1 MHLILYR
8 NDIEKSTF
16 MKRLV
21 FRLLAIASIII
32 APLTLKA
39 QEESSALQ
47 LIGPSTGSGTV
58 GSQGTQAL
66 HLTLDQALEIALSE
80 NNTIKIADMTVEKTG
95 YARKG
100 SYAALYPNISANGS
114 YQRTLKKQVM
124 VMDMGGQPMEI
135 KVGRDNNIST
145 SASASMPI
153 VNAQLW
159 ESLKL
164 SGLDVE
170 LAVEQARSSKIAMV
184 KQVKQAFYAV
194 LLAEKSLDV
203 VTNVYDNAQKN
214 YEKTLQRFNVG
225 KASEV
230 ERLRAQVTMMNAEP
244 NVSSAE
250 NAVLLATWQ
259 LKAIMGIDLNT
270 EVEVVGN
277 LDDYTTQLLSPY
289 ISEEDLSKNSSL
301 LQLGIQG
308 RMLESTIRMQK
319 KQYIP
324 TLAAN
329 INYNYNAMGDDEL
342 RWFPSS
348 TAAVSL
354 SIPIFDGLQKHYNIK
369 QSKINKNMLDLQRED
384 TERNLRV
391 AIRNYNDQMA
401 LCIKNY
407 QAADATVGIAQ
418 KSYDISEKMYEVGK
432 ATMVELNDAQVS
444 LMQAQLTQAQAVY
457 NFMVAKASLDELIGK
472 EE

>member
-1 MHLILYR
+1 M
-8 NDIEKSTF
+8 
-16 MKRLV
+16 
-21 FRLLAIASIII
+21 
-32 APLTLKA
+32 KA
-39 QEESSALQ
+39 QDDPSAHQPSDLSS
-47 LIGPSTGSGTV
+47 GSRAIE
-58 GSQGTQAL
+58 SQGAQDQEL
-66 HLTLDQALEIALSE
+66 QDIQLTLDQALEIALSE
-80 NNTIKIADMTVEKTG
+80 NNSIKIADMTIEKSG
-95 YARKG
+95 YAKKG
-100 SYAALYPNISANGS
+100 SYAALYPNISLSGS
-114 YQRTLKKQVM
+114 YQRTLLKQTM
-124 VMDMGGQPMEI
+124 VMDMGGQTMEI
-135 KVGRDNNIST
+135 KVGRDNNIT
-145 SASASMPI
+145 TTATASMPL
-153 VNAQLW
+153 VNASLW

-164 SGLDVE
+164 SGMDVE

-194 LLAEKSLDV
+194 LLAEKSLEV

-225 KASEV
+225 KASEL

-259 LKAIMGIDLNT
+259 LKAVMGIDLNT
-270 EVEVVGN
+270 RVKVVGDLN
-277 LDDYTTQLLSPY
+277 DYTDQLLAPY
-289 ISEEDLSKNSSL
+289 VSEEDLSNNSSL

-308 RMLESTIRMQK
+308 RMLESTIKMQK

-329 INYNYNAMGDDEL
+329 INYNYSAMGDDEL

-354 SIPIFDGLQKHYNIK
+354 SIPIFDGLQKHFNIK
-369 QSKINKNMLDLQRED
+369 QSKINKSMLDLQRED
-384 TERNLRV
+384 TERNLRI

-407 QAADATVGIAQ
+407 QAANATVGIAQ

-432 ATMVELNDAQVS
+432 ATMVELNDAQVA
-444 LMQAQLTQAQAVY
+444 LMQSQLTQAQAVY

>member
-1 MHLILYR
+1 
-8 NDIEKSTF
+8 
-16 MKRLV
+16 MKRLI
-21 FRLLAIASIII
+21 FRVLTLTTIVT
-32 APLTLKA
+32 APLFTKA
-39 QEESSALQ
+39 QEGVSTSSTTLQ
-47 LIGPSTGSGTV
+47 
-58 GSQGTQAL
+58 
-66 HLTLDQALEIALSE
+66 LTLDRALEIALSE
-80 NNTIKIADMTVEKTG
+80 SNTIKIADMTVEKSG
-95 YARKG
+95 YAQKG
-100 SYAALYPNISANGS
+100 SYAALYPNVNVNGS
-114 YQRTLKKQVM
+114 YQRTLLKQVM
-124 VMDMGGQPMEI
+124 VMDMGGQAMEI
-135 KVGRDNNIST
+135 KVGRDNSINT
-145 SASASMPI
+145 SASANMPL

-164 SGLDVE
+164 SGMDVE
-170 LAVEQARSSKIAMV
+170 LAVEKARSSKIAMV

-194 LLAEKSLDV
+194 LLAQKSLDV
-203 VTNVYDNAQKN
+203 VSNVYENAQKN

-259 LKAIMGIDLNT
+259 LKAVMGINLDT
-270 EVEVVGN
+270 DVEVVGDLN
-277 LDDYTTQLLSPY
+277 DYTAQMLNPY
-289 ISEEDLSKNSSL
+289 ISEDDLSNNSSL

-319 KQYIP
+319 KQYLP
-324 TLAAN
+324 TLAAS
-329 INYNYNAMGDDEL
+329 INYNYSAMGDEEL

-354 SIPIFDGLQKHYNIK
+354 TIPVFDGFQKHYTIK
-369 QSKINKNMLDLQRED
+369 QSKINKDMLDLQRED
-384 TERNLRV
+384 TERSLRIS
-391 AIRNYNDQMA
+391 IRNFNDQMA

-407 QAADATVGIAQ
+407 QAANATVAIAQ

-432 ATMVELNDAQVS
+432 ATMVELNDAQVA
-444 LMQAQLTQAQAVY
+444 LMQSQLTQAQAVY

>member
-1 MHLILYR
+1 
-8 NDIEKSTF
+8 

-21 FRLLAIASIII
+21 FRLLAITTIII
-32 APLTLKA
+32 APLSIKA
-39 QEESSALQ
+39 QEESSALRQ
-47 LIGPSTGSGTV
+47 AQGP
-58 GSQGTQAL
+58 QAL
-66 HLTLDQALEIALSE
+66 QLTLDQALEIALSE
-80 NNTIKIADMTVEKTG
+80 NNTIKIAYMTVEKTG

-135 KVGRDNNIST
+135 KVGRDNNITT

-250 NAVLLATWQ
+250 NAVLLATWR
-259 LKAIMGIDLNT
+259 LKAVMGIDLNT

>member
-1 MHLILYR
+1 MML
-8 NDIEKSTF
+8 S
-16 MKRLV
+16 
-21 FRLLAIASIII
+21 
-32 APLTLKA
+32 A
-39 QEESSALQ
+39 QDNSSALRQ
-47 LIGPSTGSGTV
+47 GQGSET
-58 GSQGTQAL
+58 L
-66 HLTLDQALEIALSE
+66 RLTLDQALEIALSE
-80 NNTIKIADMTVEKTG
+80 SNTVKIADMTVEKSG
-95 YARKG
+95 YAEKG
-100 SYAALYPNISANGS
+100 SYSALFPNISANGS

-124 VMDMGGQPMEI
+124 VMDMGGQAMEI
-135 KVGRDNNIST
+135 KVGRDNSINAT
-145 SASASMPI
+145 ATASMPI

-164 SGLDVE
+164 SGMDVE
-170 LAVEQARSSKIAMV
+170 LAVEQARSSKIALV

-194 LLAEKSLDV
+194 LLAQKSHEV
-203 VTNVYDNAQKN
+203 VANVYENAQKN

-230 ERLRAQVTMMNAEP
+230 EHLRAQVTMMNAEP

-250 NAVLLATWQ
+250 NAVMLATWQ
-259 LKAIMGIDLNT
+259 LKAVMGIDLDT
-270 EVEVVGN
+270 DVEVVGDLN
-277 LDDYTTQLLSPY
+277 DYTAQMLTPY
-289 ISEEDLSKNSSL
+289 VSEEDLSNNSSL

-319 KQYIP
+319 KQYLP
-324 TLAAN
+324 TLAAS
-329 INYNYNAMGDDEL
+329 INYNYSAMGDEEL

-354 SIPIFDGLQKHYNIK
+354 SIPIFDGFQKHYSIK

-384 TERNLRV
+384 TERNLRIG
-391 AIRNYNDQMA
+391 IRNYNDQMA

-407 QAADATVGIAQ
+407 QAAEATVEIAQ

-432 ATMVELNDAQVS
+432 ATLVELNDAQ
-444 LMQAQLTQAQAVY
+444 LALQQAQLTQAQAVY
-457 NFMVAKASLDELIGK
+457 NFMVTKASLDELIGK

>member
-1 MHLILYR
+1 MKKLI
-8 NDIEKSTF
+8 
-16 MKRLV
+16 
-21 FRLLAIASIII
+21 FRVLTLTAIVI
-32 APLTLKA
+32 APLFTKA
-39 QEESSALQ
+39 QEGVSSNSTTLQ
-47 LIGPSTGSGTV
+47 
-58 GSQGTQAL
+58 
-66 HLTLDQALEIALSE
+66 LTLDRALEIALSE
-80 NNTIKIADMTVEKTG
+80 NNTIKIADMTVEKSG
-95 YARKG
+95 YAQKG
-100 SYAALYPNISANGS
+100 SYAALYPNISVNGS
-114 YQRTLKKQVM
+114 YQRTLLKQVM
-124 VMDMGGQPMEI
+124 VMDMGGQAMEI
-135 KVGRDNNIST
+135 KVGRDNSINT
-145 SASASMPI
+145 SASASMPL

-164 SGLDVE
+164 SGMDVE
-170 LAVEQARSSKIAMV
+170 LAVEKARSSKIAMV

-194 LLAEKSLDV
+194 LLAQKSLDV
-203 VTNVYDNAQKN
+203 VSNVYENAQKN

-259 LKAIMGIDLNT
+259 LKAVMGINLDTDVKVVGDLN
-270 EVEVVGN
+270 
-277 LDDYTTQLLSPY
+277 DYTAQMLSPY
-289 ISEEDLSKNSSL
+289 VSEDDLSNNSSL

-319 KQYIP
+319 KQYLP
-324 TLAAN
+324 TLAAS
-329 INYNYNAMGDDEL
+329 INYNYSAMGDDEL

-348 TAAVSL
+348 TAALNL
-354 SIPIFDGLQKHYNIK
+354 SIPVFDGLQKHYTIK
-369 QSKINKNMLDLQRED
+369 QSKINKSMLDLQRED
-384 TERNLRV
+384 TERNLRIS
-391 AIRNYNDQMA
+391 IRNFNDQMA

-407 QAADATVGIAQ
+407 QAANATVGIAQ

-432 ATMVELNDAQVS
+432 ATMVELNDAQVA
-444 LMQAQLTQAQAVY
+444 LMQSQLTQAQAVY

>member
-1 MHLILYR
+1 MI
-8 NDIEKSTF
+8 
-16 MKRLV
+16 
-21 FRLLAIASIII
+21 
-32 APLTLKA
+32 LKA
-39 QEESSALQ
+39 QES
-47 LIGPSTGSGTV
+47 
-58 GSQGTQAL
+58 QAL
-66 HLTLDQALEIALSE
+66 RLTLDQALEIALSE
-80 NNTIKIADMTVEKTG
+80 SNTIKIADMTIEKSG
-95 YARKG
+95 YAKKG
-100 SYAALYPNISANGS
+100 SYAALYPNISVSGS
-114 YQRTLKKQVM
+114 YQRTLLKQVM
-124 VMDMGGQPMEI
+124 VMDMGGQTMEI
-135 KVGRDNNIST
+135 KVGRDNNINT
-145 SASASMPI
+145 SATASMPL

-164 SGLDVE
+164 SGMDVE
-170 LAVEQARSSKIAMV
+170 LAVEQARSSKIGMV

-194 LLAEKSLDV
+194 LLAQKSLDV
-203 VTNVYDNAQKN
+203 VSNVYENAQKN

-259 LKAIMGIDLNT
+259 LKAVMGINLDT
-270 EVEVVGN
+270 DVEVVGDLN
-277 LDDYTTQLLSPY
+277 DYTAQMLSPY
-289 ISEEDLSKNSSL
+289 VSEDDLSNNSSL

-319 KQYIP
+319 RQYIP
-324 TLAAN
+324 TLAAS
-329 INYNYNAMGDDEL
+329 INYNYSAMGDEEL

-354 SIPIFDGLQKHYNIK
+354 SIPVFDGLQKHYNIK

-384 TERNLRV
+384 TERNLRIG
-391 AIRNYNDQMA
+391 IRNYNDQMV

-407 QAADATVGIAQ
+407 QAANATVEIAQ

-432 ATMVELNDAQVS
+432 ATLVELNDAQ
-444 LMQAQLTQAQAVY
+444 LALQQAQLTQAQAVY
-457 NFMVAKASLDELIGK
+457 NFMVTKASLDELIGK

>member
-1 MHLILYR
+1 MML
-8 NDIEKSTF
+8 S
-16 MKRLV
+16 
-21 FRLLAIASIII
+21 
-32 APLTLKA
+32 A
-39 QEESSALQ
+39 QDNSSALRQ
-47 LIGPSTGSGTV
+47 GQGSET
-58 GSQGTQAL
+58 L
-66 HLTLDQALEIALSE
+66 RLTLDQALEIALSE
-80 NNTIKIADMTVEKTG
+80 SNTVKIADMTVEKSG
-95 YARKG
+95 YAEKG
-100 SYAALYPNISANGS
+100 SYSALYPNISANGS

-124 VMDMGGQPMEI
+124 VMDMGGQAMEI
-135 KVGRDNNIST
+135 KVGRDNSINAT
-145 SASASMPI
+145 ATASMPI

-164 SGLDVE
+164 SGMDVE
-170 LAVEQARSSKIAMV
+170 LAVEQARSSKIALV

-194 LLAEKSLDV
+194 LLAQKSHEV
-203 VTNVYDNAQKN
+203 VANVYENAQKN

-230 ERLRAQVTMMNAEP
+230 EHLRAQVTMMNAEP

-250 NAVLLATWQ
+250 NAVMLATWQ
-259 LKAIMGIDLNT
+259 LKAVMGIDLDT
-270 EVEVVGN
+270 DVEVVGDLN
-277 LDDYTTQLLSPY
+277 DYTAQMLTPY
-289 ISEEDLSKNSSL
+289 VSEEDLSNNSSL

-319 KQYIP
+319 KQYLP
-324 TLAAN
+324 TLAAS
-329 INYNYNAMGDDEL
+329 INYNYSAMGDEEL

-354 SIPIFDGLQKHYNIK
+354 SIPIFDGFQKHYSIK

-384 TERNLRV
+384 TERNLRIG
-391 AIRNYNDQMA
+391 IRNYNDQMA

-407 QAADATVGIAQ
+407 QAAEATVEIAQ

-432 ATMVELNDAQVS
+432 ATLVELNDAQ
-444 LMQAQLTQAQAVY
+444 LALQQAQLTQAQAVY
-457 NFMVAKASLDELIGK
+457 NFMVTKASLDELIGK

>member
-1 MHLILYR
+1 MML
-8 NDIEKSTF
+8 S
-16 MKRLV
+16 
-21 FRLLAIASIII
+21 
-32 APLTLKA
+32 A
-39 QEESSALQ
+39 QDDSSALRQ
-47 LIGPSTGSGTV
+47 GQGSET
-58 GSQGTQAL
+58 L
-66 HLTLDQALEIALSE
+66 RLTLDQALEIALSE
-80 NNTIKIADMTVEKTG
+80 SNTVKIADMTVEKSG
-95 YARKG
+95 YAEKG
-100 SYAALYPNISANGS
+100 SYSALYPNISANGS

-124 VMDMGGQPMEI
+124 VMDMGGQAMEI
-135 KVGRDNNIST
+135 KVGRDNSINAT
-145 SASASMPI
+145 ATASMPI

-164 SGLDVE
+164 SGMDVE
-170 LAVEQARSSKIAMV
+170 LAVEQARSSKIALV

-194 LLAEKSLDV
+194 LLAQKSHEV
-203 VTNVYDNAQKN
+203 VANVYENAQKN

-230 ERLRAQVTMMNAEP
+230 EHLHAQVTMMNAEP

-250 NAVLLATWQ
+250 NAVMLATWQ
-259 LKAIMGIDLNT
+259 LKAVMGIDLDT
-270 EVEVVGN
+270 DVEVVGDLN
-277 LDDYTTQLLSPY
+277 DYTAQMLTPY
-289 ISEEDLSKNSSL
+289 VSEEDLSNNSSL

-319 KQYIP
+319 KQYLP
-324 TLAAN
+324 TLAAS
-329 INYNYNAMGDDEL
+329 INYNYSAMGDEEL

-354 SIPIFDGLQKHYNIK
+354 SIPIFDGFQKHYSIK

-384 TERNLRV
+384 TERNLRIG
-391 AIRNYNDQMA
+391 IRNYNDQIA

-407 QAADATVGIAQ
+407 QAAEATVEIAQ

-432 ATMVELNDAQVS
+432 ATLVELNDAQ
-444 LMQAQLTQAQAVY
+444 LALQQAQLTQAQAVY
-457 NFMVAKASLDELIGK
+457 NFMVTKASLDELIGK

>member
-1 MHLILYR
+1 
-8 NDIEKSTF
+8 

-21 FRLLAIASIII
+21 FRILALTTIII
-32 APLTLKA
+32 APLSIKA
-39 QEESSALQ
+39 QEESSALRQ
-47 LIGPSTGSGTV
+47 AQGP
-58 GSQGTQAL
+58 QAL
-66 HLTLDQALEIALSE
+66 QLTLDQALEIALSE

-100 SYAALYPNISANGS
+100 SYAALYPNINISGS
-114 YQRTLKKQVM
+114 YQHTLLKQVM
-124 VMDMGGQPMEI
+124 VMEMPNPITGETQTAEI
-135 KVGRDNNIST
+135 KMGRDNNINT

-259 LKAIMGIDLNT
+259 LKAVMGIDLNT

>member
-1 MHLILYR
+1 MQ
-8 NDIEKSTF
+8 
-16 MKRLV
+16 
-21 FRLLAIASIII
+21 
-32 APLTLKA
+32 LTL
-39 QEESSALQ
+39 E
-47 LIGPSTGSGTV
+47 
-58 GSQGTQAL
+58 
-66 HLTLDQALEIALSE
+66 QALEIALSE
-80 NNTIKIADMTVEKTG
+80 SNTIKIADMTIEKSG
-95 YARKG
+95 YAKKG
-100 SYAALYPNISANGS
+100 SYAALYPNVSVNSS
-114 YQRTLKKQVM
+114 YQRTLLKQVM

-135 KVGRDNNIST
+135 KVGRDNNISA
-145 SASASMPI
+145 SASASMPL
-153 VNAQLW
+153 VNASLW

-164 SGLDVE
+164 SGMDVE
-170 LAVEQARSSKIAMV
+170 MAVEQARSSKIAMV

-194 LLAEKSLDV
+194 LLAQESYKV
-203 VTNVYDNAQKN
+203 MNQVYENAQKN

-230 ERLRAQVTMMNAEP
+230 ERLRAQVTMLNAEP

-259 LKAIMGIDLNT
+259 LKAVMGIDLGT

-277 LDDYTTQLLSPY
+277 LNDYTQQMLTPY
-289 ISEEDLSKNSSL
+289 VSEDDLSNNSSL
-301 LQLGIQG
+301 LQLGIQD

-324 TLAAN
+324 SLAAN
-329 INYNYNAMGDDEL
+329 INYNYSAMGDEEL

-354 SIPIFDGLQKHYNIK
+354 SIPVFDGFQKHYNIL
-369 QSKINKNMLDLQRED
+369 QSKKTRDMLDLQRED
-384 TERNLRV
+384 TERNLRI

-407 QAADATVGIAQ
+407 QAANATVEIAQ
-418 KSYDISEKMYEVGK
+418 KSYDISAKMYEVGK
-432 ATMVELNDAQVS
+432 ATLVELNDAQ
-444 LMQAQLTQAQAVY
+444 LALQQAQLTQAQAVY
-457 NFMVAKASLDELIGK
+457 NFMVTKASLDELIGK

>member
-1 MHLILYR
+1 MML
-8 NDIEKSTF
+8 S
-16 MKRLV
+16 
-21 FRLLAIASIII
+21 
-32 APLTLKA
+32 A
-39 QEESSALQ
+39 QDDSSALRQ
-47 LIGPSTGSGTV
+47 AQGP
-58 GSQGTQAL
+58 QAL
-66 HLTLDQALEIALSE
+66 QLTLDQALEIALSE

-100 SYAALYPNISANGS
+100 SYAALYPNINISGS
-114 YQRTLKKQVM
+114 YQRTLLKQVM
-124 VMDMGGQPMEI
+124 VMEMPNPITGETQTAEI
-135 KVGRDNNIST
+135 KMGRDNNINT
-145 SASASMPI
+145 TASASMPI

-164 SGLDVE
+164 SGMDVE

-194 LLAEKSLDV
+194 LLAQKSHEV
-203 VTNVYDNAQKN
+203 VANVYENAQKN

-230 ERLRAQVTMMNAEP
+230 EHLRAQVTMMNAEP

-250 NAVLLATWQ
+250 NAVMLATWQ
-259 LKAIMGIDLNT
+259 LKAVMGIDLDT
-270 EVEVVGN
+270 DVEVVGDLN
-277 LDDYTTQLLSPY
+277 DYTAQMLTPY
-289 ISEEDLSKNSSL
+289 VSEEDLSNNSSL

-319 KQYIP
+319 KQYLP
-324 TLAAN
+324 TLAAS
-329 INYNYNAMGDDEL
+329 INYNYSAMGDEEL

-354 SIPIFDGLQKHYNIK
+354 SIPIFDGFQKHYSIK

-384 TERNLRV
+384 TERNLRIG
-391 AIRNYNDQMA
+391 IRNYNDQMA

-407 QAADATVGIAQ
+407 QAAEATVEIAQ

-432 ATMVELNDAQVS
+432 ATLVELNDAQ
-444 LMQAQLTQAQAVY
+444 LALQQAQLTQAQAVY
-457 NFMVAKASLDELIGK
+457 NFMVTKASLDELIGK

>member
-1 MHLILYR
+1 
-8 NDIEKSTF
+8 

-21 FRLLAIASIII
+21 FRVLTITTILI
-32 APLTLKA
+32 APMMLKA
-39 QEESSALQ
+39 QEDSSALRQ
-47 LIGPSTGSGTV
+47 AQGP
-58 GSQGTQAL
+58 QPLQ
-66 HLTLDQALEIALSE
+66 LTLDQALEIALSE
-80 NNTIKIADMTVEKTG
+80 SNTIKIADMTIEKTG

-100 SYAALYPNISANGS
+100 SYASLYPNVNISGS
-114 YQRTLKKQVM
+114 YQRTLQKQVM

-145 SASASMPI
+145 SASASMPL
-153 VNAQLW
+153 VNASLW

-164 SGLDVE
+164 SGMDVE
-170 LAVEQARSSKIAMV
+170 MAVEQARSSKIGMV

-194 LLAEKSLDV
+194 LLAQESHKVMSQ
-203 VTNVYDNAQKN
+203 VYENAQKN
-214 YEKTLQRFNVG
+214 YEKTEQRFNVG

-259 LKAIMGIDLNT
+259 LKAVMGIDLGT
-270 EVEVVGN
+270 DIEVVGDLN
-277 LDDYTTQLLSPY
+277 DYTNELLAPY
-289 ISEEDLSKNSSL
+289 VSEDDISNNSSL
-301 LQLGIQG
+301 LQFDIQD

-319 KQYIP
+319 KQYLP
-324 TLAAN
+324 TLAAS
-329 INYNYNAMGDDEL
+329 INYNYSAMGDEEL

-354 SIPIFDGLQKHYNIK
+354 SIPIFDGFQKHYSIK

-384 TERNLRV
+384 TERNLRIG
-391 AIRNYNDQMA
+391 IRNYNDQMA

-407 QAADATVGIAQ
+407 QAAEATVEIAQ

-432 ATMVELNDAQVS
+432 ATLVELNDAQ
-444 LMQAQLTQAQAVY
+444 LALQQAQLTEAQAVY
-457 NFMVAKASLDELIGK
+457 NFMVTKASLDELIGK